1 MKQIIISFLLLIVSH
16 LAISQAEADQF
27 VKEGVSL
34 YKNGDY
40 TGSITKFDAAIQL
53 QPNHGEAMYE
63 KSFSLIAL
71 KRYDEA
77 ADLLIKLLK
86 ESKDPDIR
94 RLSYVNYGTVL
105 DYKGE
110 KKKSLKVYEDGIKEF
125 PQSYLLYFNKGIT
138 EVGLGYTDDAIN
150 SFKKSVRRNPL
161 HASSHNAL
169 GILLA
174 DKNRIPGLLSAFC
187 FLLIEPEGKR
197 AEQNLAMLNKLIMR
211 GISRKDDKN
220 VTISLDPSALDKKK
234 SKEDD
239 FSSAELM
246 LSLLAAH
253 VPDSMKAKTDADR
266 MSYQIQTLIAIIDE
280 TDKKD
285 KGFYKNFYVPF
296 FVDMKKNDLITT
308 ACYIAMTSSGIDSII
323 TWQNENK
330 QKVEEFFGWLEKYKW
345 PEE

>member
-1 MKQIIISFLLLIVSH
+1 MKQTIISFLLVIFSH
-16 LAISQAEADQF
+16 LAFSQGEADQL

-34 YKNGDY
+34 HEKGDY
-40 TGSITKFDAAIQL
+40 TGAIAKFDAAIQL

-63 KSFSLIAL
+63 KSFSLMAL

-77 ADLLIKLLK
+77 ADLLNKILK
-86 ESKDPDIR
+86 ESKDPEIR

-110 KKKSLKVYEDGIKEF
+110 KKQSLKVYEDGIKEF

-138 EVGLGYTDDAIN
+138 EVGLGYTDDAIS
-150 SFKKSVRRNPL
+150 SFKNSVRRNPL

-169 GILLA
+169 GILVA
-174 DKNRIPGLLSAFC
+174 DKNRIPGVLSMFS

-197 AEQNLAMLNKLIMR
+197 AEQNLAMLDKLIMR

-220 VTISLDPSALDKKK
+220 VTINLDASVLDKKK

-239 FSSAELM
+239 FSTAELM
-246 LSLLAAH
+246 LSLLAAS
-253 VPDSMKAKTDADR
+253 VPDSLKRKTDADR
-266 MSYQIQTLIAIIDE
+266 MSYQLRTLISVIDE

-308 ACYIAMTSSGIDSII
+308 ACYIVMTSSGKEDILS
-323 TWQNENK
+323 WQQENK
-330 QKVEEFFGWLEKYKW
+330 EKVDDFFGWLEKYKW
-345 PEE
+345 PKE

>member
-1 MKQIIISFLLLIVSH
+1 MKQIIISFLLVIVSH
-16 LAISQAEADQF
+16 LSFSQGEADQL

-34 YKNGDY
+34 HKNGDY
-40 TGSITKFDAAIQL
+40 AAAIAKFDAAIQL
-53 QPNHGEAMYE
+53 QPGNGEAMYE
-63 KSFSLIAL
+63 KSLSLVAL

-77 ADLLIKLLK
+77 IDLLSKILK

-110 KKKSLKVYEDGIKEF
+110 KKRSLKVYEEGIKEF

-138 EVGLGYTDDAIN
+138 EVGLGYTDDAIS
-150 SFKKSVRRNPL
+150 SFKHSVRRNPM
-161 HASSHNAL
+161 HASSHHAL
-169 GILLA
+169 GIMLG
-174 DKNRIPGLLSAFC
+174 DKNRIPGVLSAFS

-197 AEQNLAMLNKLIMR
+197 AEQNLDMLNKLIMR

-220 VTISLDPSALDKKK
+220 VTISLDVSELDKKK

-253 VPDSMKAKTDADR
+253 VPDSLKTKTDADR
-266 MSYQIQTLIAIIDE
+266 MSYQIQTLITIIDE

-308 ACYIAMTSSGIDSII
+308 ACYIAMTSSGMDSII
-323 TWQNENK
+323 NWQKENK
-330 QKVEEFFGWLEKYKW
+330 DKVDNFFGWLDKYKW